1 MRERMRLRHF
11 SERTIEAYLMW
22 MRRYVRYHGRR
33 HPRDLGEPEVTS
45 FLTHLAT
52 VRCVAASTQ
61 NQALGAL
68 LLRMSTWSG
77 TRSSYATA
85 RVDATGSRCLRAPSM
100 RSCER
105 NGDLSR
111 IFTGAR

>member
-1 MRERMRLRHF
+1 MRERMRLRHY

-52 VRCVAASTQ
+52 VRRVAASTQ

-68 LLRMSTWSG
+68 LFLYREVLQTPFGWLEGLVRAKKPARRPTVLTRDEVERVVAEMSG
-77 TRSSYATA
+77 
-85 RVDATGSRCLRAPSM
+85 GS
-100 RSCER
+100 
-105 NGDLSR
+105 
-111 IFTGAR
+111 